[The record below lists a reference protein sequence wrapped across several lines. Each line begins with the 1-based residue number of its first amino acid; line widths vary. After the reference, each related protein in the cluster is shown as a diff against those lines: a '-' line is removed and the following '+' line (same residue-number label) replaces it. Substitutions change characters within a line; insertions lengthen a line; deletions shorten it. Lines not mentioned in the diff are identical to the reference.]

1 MKNKNVQYLND
12 TGCRI
17 GKFSA
22 ISYNRHYVKWT
33 VLAVHLYA
41 LKIHQMLL

>member
-22 ISYNRHYVKWT
+22 ISYNSHYVKWSYIYFHK
-33 VLAVHLYA
+33 AVVFF
-41 LKIHQMLL
+41 I